1 MLESWAHRYYDAV
14 VDCDISR
21 PGLGV
26 AGVDRRIPQEKVD
39 HVPSLP
45 RGEVAITGADALI
58 ESLRVN
64 GVRHVFGIP
73 STHTLEIYRA
83 LGTAQDIEH
92 ITTTHE
98 QGAAFM
104 ADGYARMTGRPGVC
118 IVTTGPGVTNAAT
131 AIAEAYS
138 DSVPVLCITAHI
150 PSEDIGRSRGHSH
163 ELRSQESVLEG
174 ITDRPR
180 LVLSPHEVA
189 QAVHDAFRRFRTER
203 PRPVCLAIPVD
214 VQEMATS
221 APIPAAPTEDPPAP
235 NGDAVGRACRLLGSA
250 AAPAIVAGGGAQG
263 AVEEVLAM
271 AERLDAPV
279 ATTLNGKG
287 VVPGG
292 HPLEASL
299 VVYHAVAR
307 FLEGCDVVLAVGTE
321 LSPADFWLGPLRL
334 GGKLVQVDIDPEQI
348 GRNHPVDAAVVGEAG
363 TALAMML
370 DSVAGSSPG
379 VGASRAA
386 RVRDL
391 AEREALVMGRT
402 YLPWIRALRT
412 AMPEESSLA
421 LDVAMVAGFGA
432 FPFYDLPGP
441 RTWMNPSGLA
451 TLGYALPAA
460 IGAKIARPDRAVAAL
475 VGDGGF
481 MFTMS
486 ELMVAAQHRL
496 ALPVVIWNDRAFG
509 EISRLMQERGFEP
522 FATDLAVP
530 DLATLASAYGAAWA
544 RADEPDDLADAVD
557 VALAAD
563 GPTLIEVPAWS

>member
-1 MLESWAHRYYDAV
+1 MHRAY
-14 VDCDISR
+14 
-21 PGLGV
+21 PGE
-26 AGVDRRIPQEKVD
+26 R
-39 HVPSLP
+39 S
-45 RGEVAITGADALI
+45 AITGADALI

-83 LGTAQDIEH
+83 LGRAPDIEH

-104 ADGYARMTGRPGVC
+104 ADGYARVTGRPGVC

-131 AIAEAYS
+131 AIAESYS

-150 PSEDIGRSRGHSH
+150 PSEDIGRGRGHSH
-163 ELRSQESVLEG
+163 ELRSQDSVLDG
-174 ITDRPR
+174 ITDWSR
-180 LVLSPHEVA
+180 LVLSAHEVA
-189 QAVHDAFRRFRTER
+189 QAVHDAFRRFNTER
-203 PRPVCLAIPVD
+203 PRPACLAIPVD
-214 VQEMATS
+214 VQEETTS
-221 APIPAAPTEDPPAP
+221 APILDAPTEDPNPP
-235 NGDAVGRACRLLGSA
+235 DPDAVERACDLLSSA
-250 AAPAIVAGGGAQG
+250 ETPAIVAGGGAQG
-263 AVEEVLAM
+263 AAEEVLAM
-271 AERLDAPV
+271 AARLDAPV
-279 ATTLNGKG
+279 VTTLNGKG

-299 VVYHAVAR
+299 VVYRSVAR
-307 FLEGCDVVLAVGTE
+307 FLEGCDAVLAVGTE
-321 LSPADFWLGPLRL
+321 LSPADSLAGP
-334 GGKLVQVDIDPEQI
+334 
-348 GRNHPVDAAVVGEAG
+348 AATGWEAG
-363 TALAMML
+363 TGRHRPRTDRTQPPGGRGGGGGGRDGTGDDARL
-370 DSVAGSSPG
+370 GSGFEPRRGCFPCGPRS
-379 VGASRAA
+379 ATS
-386 RVRDL
+386 
-391 AEREALVMGRT
+391 AEKEALVMGRT

-412 AMPEESSLA
+412 AMPVESSLA

-522 FATDLAVP
+522 FATDLLVP

>member
-1 MLESWAHRYYDAV
+1 M
-14 VDCDISR
+14 
-21 PGLGV
+21 
-26 AGVDRRIPQEKVD
+26 
-39 HVPSLP
+39 
-45 RGEVAITGADALI
+45 TGAEALI

-83 LGTAQDIEH
+83 LGRAPDIEH

-104 ADGYARMTGRPGVC
+104 ADGYARVTGRPGVC

-138 DSVPVLCITAHI
+138 DSVPVLCITSHI

-174 ITDRPR
+174 ITDESQ
-180 LVLSPHEVA
+180 LVLSPDDVA
-189 QAVHDAFRRFRTER
+189 QAVHDAFRRFGTGR
-203 PRPVCLAIPVD
+203 PRPVCVAIPVD
-214 VQEMATS
+214 VQEASTS
-221 APIPAAPTEDPPAP
+221 APIPDLPVEDRQPPDQAAVE
-235 NGDAVGRACRLLGSA
+235 RASRLLASA
-250 AAPAIVAGGGAQG
+250 ATPAILAGGGAQD
-263 AVEEVLAM
+263 AAEELLAL
-271 AERLDAPV
+271 AEHLDAPV

-292 HPLEASL
+292 HPLDASL
-299 VVYHAVAR
+299 VVYSSVAR
-307 FLEGCDVVLAVGTE
+307 FLEECDVVLAVGTE
-321 LSPADFWLGPLRL
+321 ISPADFWLGPLRL
-334 GGKLVQVDIDPEQI
+334 GGKLVQVDIDPDQI
-348 GRNHPVDAAVVGEAG
+348 GRNHPVDTAVVGDAG
-363 TALAMML
+363 AALAMMR
-370 DSVAGSSPG
+370 DSVPGPGSRT
-379 VGASRAA
+379 GAARAA
-386 RVRDL
+386 RARD
-391 AEREALVMGRT
+391 AAGSEALVMGRP
-402 YLPWIRALRT
+402 YLPWIRALRR
-412 AMPEESSLA
+412 AMPDESSLA

-460 IGAKIARPDRAVAAL
+460 IGAKIARPERAVAAL

-486 ELMVAAQHRL
+486 ELMVAAQHGL

-509 EISRLMQERGFEP
+509 EISRLMRERGFEP
-522 FATDLAVP
+522 FATELHVP
-530 DLATLASAYGAAWA
+530 DLATLAAAYGAAYA
-544 RADEPDDLADAVD
+544 RADEPGDLAAAVES
-557 VALAAD
+557 ALEAD
-563 GPTLIEVPAWS
+563 GPTLVEVPAWS